1 MFSLDQYNAAH
12 QAAALIDRSA
22 RGKIVLTG
30 ADRAAFLHALLT
42 NDISRLTPGSGVYAA
57 YLTPQGRMIS
67 DLRIVETGPEMLL
80 DVAPSVGDAL
90 SERLDQLVFSE
101 DVQIRNATR
110 ELAEIGVHGPLAA
123 KALEQAV
130 GVPAARLE
138 SLNEYD
144 NVRAPGSSTTIV
156 RDSVFGMAGFD
167 VYLPMSGR
175 GPLVD
180 ALMKAGAVPMDADT
194 IETLRIEAG
203 RPKFA
208 VDMDTD
214 TIPLEAGIED
224 RAISMTKG
232 CYVGQEVI
240 VRVTHRGGGRVAK
253 KLVRWVAD
261 ASADIVPLPESRI
274 FSYDPSTSL
283 TAGKDIGRVT
293 SAAFSPNLNRVVGLG
308 YVHRDFTESGTDV
321 TVMWNDSRIKALVQ

>member
-1 MFSLDQYNAAH
+1 MFSLDQYTAAH

-22 RGKIVLTG
+22 QGKIVLTG

-80 DVAPSVGDAL
+80 DVEPSVGDAL

-156 RDSVFGMAGFD
+156 RDSAFGMAGFD
-167 VYLPMSGR
+167 VYLPMSDR

-194 IETLRIEAG
+194 VETLRIEAG

-240 VRVTHRGGGRVAK
+240 VRVLHRGRGRVARR
-253 KLVRWVAD
+253 LVWLELEGAEIPAAGDPILGAGAEVG
-261 ASADIVPLPESRI
+261 RI
-274 FSYDPSTSL
+274 
-283 TAGKDIGRVT
+283 T
-293 SAAFSPNLNRVVGLG
+293 SAAFSPRANAPLALG
-308 YVHRDFTESGTDV
+308 YVLRDFASAGTPVEVRTGDRTLHA
-321 TVMWNDSRIKALVQ
+321 TVRQLGK